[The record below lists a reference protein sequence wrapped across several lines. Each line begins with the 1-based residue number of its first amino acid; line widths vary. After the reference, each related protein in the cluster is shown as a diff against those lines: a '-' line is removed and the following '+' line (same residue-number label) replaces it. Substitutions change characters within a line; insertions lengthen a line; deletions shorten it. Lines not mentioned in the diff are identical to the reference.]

1 MLQALILLVG
11 LLTGAQSGSA
21 FLFTPPTT
29 TIELTVP
36 FTSEIPDG
44 KWVAPWNNAC
54 EEASVVMVDHWYRK
68 ELLLSKEEAK
78 AAMQPLFDWEN
89 KQYGNN
95 VNSDAQRTTEF
106 IQALTSFTATIV
118 RNPTLQAIK
127 DELRAG
133 RPVISLHYGFD
144 LHNPLHRWRQ
154 GGSYYHMMVL
164 VGFDDEKQDFFVNDT
179 ALEEGLDYRYSYAT
193 IMDSLHDY
201 DFATKKTDLPPT
213 VLFTKKK

>member
-1 MLQALILLVG
+1 MLQVLMILVG

-29 TIELTVP
+29 TIKLAVP

-54 EEASVVMVDHWYRK
+54 EEASVVMVDRWYQK
-68 ELLLSKEEAK
+68 ELILSKDQAK
-78 AAMQPLFDWEN
+78 AAMQPLFDWQN
-89 KQYGNN
+89 KQYGSN
-95 VNSDAQRTTEF
+95 VNSDAKRTTEF

-133 RPVISLHYGFD
+133 RPVISLHYGYD
-144 LHNPLHRWRQ
+144 LQNPLHRWRQ
-154 GGSYYHMMVL
+154 GGSYYHMMVI
-164 VGFDDEKQDFFVNDT
+164 VGFDDEKQDFLVNDT

-201 DFATKKTDLPPT
+201 DFATKKTDLAPT